1 LDNRLAIRRVPLDAI
16 HPDPANARLHPER
29 NLEAIKASLAR
40 FQQVE
45 PLLLQKRS
53 GRLIAGHG
61 RLEAM
66 HALGWTEAEIVE
78 LDVDDT
84 TATAL
89 AIALNRSGET
99 ATWDVAALTRLI
111 DSLKDEFPIG
121 DLGFDQKALDDLLS
135 EITPIEV
142 EQDEVP
148 APPDAATT
156 RTGDVWVLGRH
167 RLMNGDSSSSD
178 DVDRLLDGAPIHLV
192 NMDPPYNV
200 KVEPRSNNA
209 IAAGLSSFTGT
220 THHQGLDLARRPSHP
235 IFLSSFVPFTRGGS
249 GVCERGAGRS
259 DSCQRAV
266 QVGSLPRAAT
276 SRRPRRQANCGKRAD
291 HNVGRRDRL
300 PELRPPGEGAI
311 EDPRLP
317 RRSLTLAALEPR
329 MDRRNRSL
337 GSA

>member
-29 NLEAIKASLAR
+29 NLEAIKASLTR

-61 RLEAM
+61 RLDAM
-66 HALGWTEAEIVE
+66 RALGWKDAEVVD
-78 LDVDDT
+78 LDVDDA

-111 DSLKDEFPIG
+111 DSLNDEFPIG

-148 APPDAATT
+148 APPDAAIT

-167 RLMNGDSSSSD
+167 RLRCGDSGSWD
-178 DVDRLLDGAPIHLV
+178 DVQSLLGGADIHLL
-192 NMDPPYNV
+192 NTDPVYNV

-209 IAAGLSSFTGT
+209 IAAGLSSFAGT
-220 THHQGLDLARRPSHP
+220 THHQKFDVERHPEKASATDKKLHAKDRP
-235 IFLSSFVPFTRGGS
+235 LQNDFV
-249 GVCERGAGRS
+249 S
-259 DSCQRAV
+259 DDDFAV
-266 QVGSLPRAAT
+266 ISPPLESWST
-276 SRRPRRQANCGKRAD
+276 SRPTA
-291 HNVGRRDRL
+291 
-300 PELRPPGEGAI
+300 
-311 EDPRLP
+311 
-317 RRSLTLAALEPR
+317 
-329 MDRRNRSL
+329 
-337 GSA
+337 